1 MNICLSVEECVSTG
15 DVLGLHRRDQ
25 KQGRASSVEST
36 RASTVVLF
44 SFLPARHFLTASS
57 ALPLQGDPKEVFL
70 SASKQIGLSQT
81 EPLTQISSNSEKP

>member
-44 SFLPARHFLTASS
+44 FLPAGHFLTASS